1 MPQPNHPTAATR
13 RQHCLSVA
21 LLACLIFAARLPA
34 LHASYGMIIN
44 IDEIDMALS
53 VLDRFL
59 GIPST
64 SLAWPATTLQLLV
77 LPVVS
82 IDFLLQA
89 GLALSP
95 ATFLDYLAQ
104 MYREPWYVIHLTRLV
119 GAVLSSLGI
128 ALLLLPLV
136 QTTRSRLAAVPGVL
150 IIAMQPLLWLHACSA
165 IGDALAVGFACASVA
180 CLVGHPTRQHAAW
193 AGAMLGLALASKV
206 TIAYLLLFVLP
217 ILAAPAQHRLQRLLL
232 FGGCAGLAFVLAC
245 PYVWTDPVRLAK
257 SIIGNVA
264 RTGEPMG
271 LGQALHL
278 VRQMF
283 GLPVLLLAAVGFP
296 RLARRHPP
304 IALGAL
310 LVAGV
315 MLWSIAGAGVV
326 FVRYLLPL
334 TVPLAF
340 LLAYG
345 LLEIQ
350 AQLARWQHR
359 HSVLLQRLVL
369 VGLAAYLLGS
379 YALTHSAGSRK
390 ITARLGVMNN
400 LRAAV
405 VAAGVQDVILP
416 YSLLYEFSGLASDAA
431 LRDLATSTERAMLDN
446 AAFVELL
453 GGHGFPPAFAAAMRT
468 SFNEDQQAFV
478 ARLSVMG
485 RSGTAQGLHIELFS
499 TQPHVAARFALHTQT
514 EALALL
520 LGGSTDALV
529 LSAAALPNLALPDSI
544 RTSTFGRY
552 ALLVR
557 QQAAASG
564 QDPTLLLCGTQQNPP
579 EPVLSEGL
587 CRRGSPAAE

>member
-1 MPQPNHPTAATR
+1 
-13 RQHCLSVA
+13 
-21 LLACLIFAARLPA
+21 
-34 LHASYGMIIN
+34 
-44 IDEIDMALS
+44 
-53 VLDRFL
+53 
-59 GIPST
+59 
-64 SLAWPATTLQLLV
+64 
-77 LPVVS
+77 
-82 IDFLLQA
+82 
-89 GLALSP
+89 
-95 ATFLDYLAQ
+95 
-104 MYREPWYVIHLTRLV
+104 
-119 GAVLSSLGI
+119 
-128 ALLLLPLV
+128 
-136 QTTRSRLAAVPGVL
+136 
-150 IIAMQPLLWLHACSA
+150 
-165 IGDALAVGFACASVA
+165 
-180 CLVGHPTRQHAAW
+180 
-193 AGAMLGLALASKV
+193 
-206 TIAYLLLFVLP
+206 
-217 ILAAPAQHRLQRLLL
+217 
-232 FGGCAGLAFVLAC
+232 
-245 PYVWTDPVRLAK
+245 
-257 SIIGNVA
+257 
-264 RTGEPMG
+264 
-271 LGQALHL
+271 
-278 VRQMF
+278 
-283 GLPVLLLAAVGFP
+283 
-296 RLARRHPP
+296 
-304 IALGAL
+304 
-310 LVAGV
+310 

-379 YALTHSAGSRK
+379 YALTHSAESRK

-405 VAAGVQDVILP
+405 AAAGVQDVILP

-431 LRDLATSTERAMLDN
+431 LRELATSTERAMLDN

-453 GGHGFPPAFAAAMRT
+453 GGHGFPPAFVAALRT

-485 RSGTAQGLHIELFS
+485 RSGTAPGLHIELFS

-544 RTSTFGRY
+544 RTSRFGRY